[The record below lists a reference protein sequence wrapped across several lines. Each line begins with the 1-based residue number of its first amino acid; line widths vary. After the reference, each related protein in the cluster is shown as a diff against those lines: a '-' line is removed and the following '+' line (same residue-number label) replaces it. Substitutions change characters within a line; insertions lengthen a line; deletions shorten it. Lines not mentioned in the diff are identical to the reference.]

1 MSKKRGFVR
10 YTKKGKLV
18 PGSLVVTTSGG
29 YPDKSSTWKEVP
41 TDLCCN
47 SSLYAVAL
55 VGPEGLGPEN
65 PYQFLRAIYAT
76 RDLQNIEGQCDN
88 PSLYLGTKLYMDVNG
103 TIPVEN
109 GVWQSG
115 QTGPILFEI
124 RYEVVNGVIVD
135 GLCPL

>member
-1 MSKKRGFVR
+1 MANKKGFVR
-10 YTKKGKLV
+10 YANNKLV
-18 PGSLVVTTSGG
+18 AGSLILA
-29 YPDKSSTWKEVP
+29 DKAPKVGVWKEVSA
-41 TDLCCN
+41 DLCCN
-47 SSLYAVAL
+47 PSLYAVAL

-135 GLCPL
+135 GLCP